1 MSKVILTVGPSAC
14 GKTTWAN
21 EQVKKN
27 KGKVVNVNRDDIRRS
42 LFMFDQWKDYKFTGQ
57 RETLVT
63 ETQFAMAKSAIDKGL
78 DVIVSDTNLNP
89 TYRKK
94 WEEFAKAN
102 KVAFE
107 LEVFRIDIK
116 ELTHR
121 NLNRQNSVE
130 PSVLRKQYVEFMMQ
144 FGGLVKYEPDYTKPK
159 AVIFDLD
166 GTLAI
171 MGDRGPFEWSRVKED
186 TVNENVA
193 DLLRMV
199 RLVHPDWMIL
209 TVSGRDGVCSEL
221 TQEWLSENKL
231 SSDRHYQ
238 RKAGDQRRDSEVKQ
252 EIFWEHIA
260 PNFNVLYAV
269 DDRQQVVDMWDM
281 LGVEVWQV
289 QQNDF

>member
-1 MSKVILTVGPSAC
+1 
-14 GKTTWAN
+14 
-21 EQVKKN
+21 
-27 KGKVVNVNRDDIRRS
+27 
-42 LFMFDQWKDYKFTGQ
+42 MFDQWKDYKFTGQ

-116 ELTHR
+116 ELTQR

-238 RKAGDQRRDSEVKQ
+238 RKAGDQRSDSEVKQ